1 MVRSALKGR
10 LKAAFSLVE
19 IMIVVVLAAIMF
31 AALIPVFLS
40 AEKGSSRDGVRV
52 AEENIAQD
60 RIEQVRLLSYS
71 LVTEP
76 NLDTP
81 PSPVASFGDGLFGH
95 TYTLTGNNQS
105 YYIDYSVTAGTKTK
119 TIKVTVRRS
128 DQSFQTAMSTV
139 IQDPAAAVVTTTS
152 GSPTPTPSP
161 SSTTGYYT
169 ITVSF
174 KDYRDVKTSGTPKGV
189 KVVRTDV
196 TPNQTAAP
204 SVQYPTSGSPKVI
217 WTGLPGGPNIS
228 YTVTCVSQ
236 YGTFSTPNFHLLS
249 DCPIYFD
256 TNPGNQ

>member
-1 MVRSALKGR
+1 MVGIARMRSS
-10 LKAAFSLVE
+10 KAGFSLVE

-60 RIEQVRLLSYS
+60 RIEQVRLLPFTTITDS
-71 LVTEP
+71 
-76 NLDTP
+76 NLNV
-81 PSPVASFGDGLFGH
+81 PSPQTFGDGLFGH
-95 TYTLTGNNQS
+95 VYTLAGNNQT
-105 YYIDYSVTAGTKTK
+105 YRIDYTVTPATKRT
-119 TIKVTVRRS
+119 TVKVTVRRT
-128 DQSFQTAMSTV
+128 DQTFATSMTTV

-161 SSTTGYYT
+161 SSTTGFYT

-204 SVQYPTSGSPKVI
+204 SVQYPSSGSPKVA
-217 WTGLPGGPNIS
+217 WAGLPGGPNIS
-228 YTVTCVSQ
+228 YIVTCVSQ
-236 YGTFSTPNFHLLS
+236 YGTFTTPNFHLLS

>member
-1 MVRSALKGR
+1 MEGVVKKRR
-10 LKAAFSLVE
+10 LEAAFSLLE

-52 AEENIAQD
+52 AEANIAQD
-60 RIEQVRLLSYS
+60 RIEQVRLLKF
-71 LVTEP
+71 
-76 NLDTP
+76 NLITFDNLNTP
-81 PSPVASFGDGLFGH
+81 PSPTASFGDGQFGH
-95 TYTLTGNNQS
+95 VYTLTGSNQT
-105 YYIDYSVTAGTKTK
+105 YRIDYDVTLGVKRTTV
-119 TIKVTVRRS
+119 KVSVRRT
-128 DQSFQTAMSTV
+128 DQSFTTSMSTV
-139 IQDPAAAVVTTTS
+139 IQDPAAAVVTTVS

-174 KDYRDVKTSGTPKGV
+174 KDYRDVKTSGTPNGV

-196 TPNQTAAP
+196 TPYQTAAP
-204 SVQYPTSGSPKVI
+204 SVQYPNSGSPKVI

-228 YTVTCVSQ
+228 YTVTCASQ
-236 YGTFSTPNFHLLS
+236 WGTFSTPNFHLLS

>member
-1 MVRSALKGR
+1 MVGVAKKRNS
-10 LKAAFSLVE
+10 KAGFSLVE

-52 AEENIAQD
+52 AEANIAQD
-60 RIEQVRLLSYS
+60 RIEQVRLLPFSS
-71 LVTEP
+71 ITSP
-76 NLDTP
+76 NLNT
-81 PSPVASFGDGLFGH
+81 ASSTFGDGLFGPL
-95 TYTLTGNNQS
+95 YTLTGNNQK
-105 YYIDYSVTAGTKTK
+105 YNIVYTVTLGTKNT
-119 TIKVTVRRS
+119 TVKVTVQRT
-128 DQSFQTAMSTV
+128 DQTFKTAMTTV

-161 SSTTGYYT
+161 SSTTGFYT

-174 KDYRDVKTSGTPKGV
+174 KDYRDVKTSGNPKGV

-204 SVQYPTSGSPKVI
+204 SVQYPSSGNPKVV
-217 WTGLPGGPNIS
+217 WSGLPGGPNIS
-228 YTVTCVSQ
+228 YIVTCVSQ